1 MLIEFILVD
10 CFKDNTNK
18 EEEQEF
24 PKGYRQ
30 VSIALV
36 AEVDVDVVQ
45 VEKDKGK
52 VREG

>member
-1 MLIEFILVD
+1 VLVEFILVD

-30 VSIALV
+30 VSVALV
-36 AEVDVDVVQ
+36 AEVDIDAVQ

-52 VREG
+52 EREG